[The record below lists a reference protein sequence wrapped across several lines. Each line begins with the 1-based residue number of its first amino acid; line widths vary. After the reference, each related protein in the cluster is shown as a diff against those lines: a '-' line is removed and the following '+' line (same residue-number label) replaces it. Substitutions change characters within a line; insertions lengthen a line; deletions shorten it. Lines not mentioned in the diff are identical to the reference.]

1 VKLKKLGVIALCV
14 FLLTLA
20 FSGVCNAAPE
30 DVQSVYDVDYGGLRL
45 TIIAPVEAYPG
56 ENITV
61 TVKTSASDVQQ
72 IYINYIN
79 MNLYGVVNGT
89 TKITLDQIVHLKD
102 ISISSYE
109 MQYNV
114 TIPDNISPGLTY
126 GEISCD
132 WKALSAS
139 FELPCSGFIL
149 TYVKNVALEY
159 LQAEYAELTATHQSI
174 VQNYT
179 ELETDFQEE
188 VGSTRN
194 LAYVFIATTAVAIIT
209 VIVLLMR
216 KPKRVWV

>member
-1 VKLKKLGVIALCV
+1 MKVKKLCVIALCV

-20 FSGVCNAAPE
+20 SSGVGYAVPE
-30 DVQSVYDVDYGGLRL
+30 DVQNVYDINYGGLRL

-61 TVKTSASDVQQ
+61 TVNTSASDVQQ
-72 IYINYIN
+72 IHINRIT

-89 TKITLDQIVHLKD
+89 TKITLAQITHLENVT
-102 ISISSYE
+102 ISSHQT
-109 MQYNV
+109 QYNV
-114 TIPDNISPGLTY
+114 SIPENIAPGLTY
-126 GEISCD
+126 GEITCD

-149 TYVKNVALEY
+149 TYIKNVALEH
-159 LQAEYAELTATHQSI
+159 LRAEYSQLNATHQSI

-179 ELETDFQEE
+179 ELESNYDEE

-194 LAYVFIATTAVAIIT
+194 LAYVFIATTAVAAIT
-209 VIVLLMR
+209 VFVLLTR